1 IHLHLKL
8 HWQTTLFIYMRIER
22 IGGMGGIC
30 GICCKALMY
39 KGLFVPPA
47 FHLHFLPWNLAF
59 QGGTYGG
66 FSPL

>member
-1 IHLHLKL
+1 
-8 HWQTTLFIYMRIER
+8 MRIER

-30 GICCKALMY
+30 GICCKALIY

-59 QGGTYGG
+59 QGNIWGIFAVIVGIVPYVD
-66 FSPL
+66 FESRKFM

>member
-1 IHLHLKL
+1 
-8 HWQTTLFIYMRIER
+8 MRVWVS
-22 IGGMGGIC
+22 GGTGGIC
-30 GICCKALMY
+30 GICCKVLIY
-39 KGLFVPPA
+39 KGLFVPLA